1 MATNALVL
9 PFAASLYRRLWL
21 LGILAGFLA
30 FSRPCAAAL
39 LALSTNSQA
48 TLNFVAPGSGSLTFQ
63 KGDIVQVTVNA
74 SGLATGATIL
84 YSFGNVLNIDAL
96 YIRPNGNIIL
106 STKFTETVGGV
117 TFRAGDLIEF
127 NPSSNTAIL
136 FLKGNTETV
145 GTDSF
150 GNATSVFRNDKSTRA
165 NADIDGVHLINNDPA
180 QILLSIGS
188 GPKRMGS
195 NYSANSYNDED
206 IINYNALTDQSFMYV
221 DFTPLFGNDVDGVSL
236 HDNGNLLLTTNSS
249 VTLPGISGNV
259 TFNKGD
265 VFEYNHSS
273 GTVDGLP
280 AGTARLFFS
289 RNNFAQQEDIEAI
302 HFVAGSTS
310 VIPEPATATA
320 MLLITGLI
328 GLGWFTRNRNRCR
341 RLELQ

>member
-1 MATNALVL
+1 MARKVFLP
-9 PFAASLYRRLWL
+9 PFAARWCTRWL
-21 LGILAGFLA
+21 LGGLVGLIAI
-30 FSRPCAAAL
+30 SQPCPAAL

-63 KGDIVQVTVNA
+63 KGDIVLVTVNA

-136 FLKGNTETV
+136 FLKGNTETT
-145 GTDSF
+145 GTDAF
-150 GNATSVFRNDKSTRA
+150 GNTTSVFRNDNGTRA
-165 NADIDGVHLINNDPA
+165 NADIDGVHLINNDPS
-180 QILLSIGS
+180 QMLLSIDS

-206 IINYNALTDQSFMYV
+206 IILYNALTDQSFMYV

-249 VTLPGISGNV
+249 VTIPGISGNV

-280 AGTARLFFS
+280 AGKARLFFS
-289 RNNFAQQEDIEAI
+289 RNSFANQEDIEAI

-310 VIPEPATATA
+310 VIPEPGTGAA
-320 MLLITGLI
+320 MLLTASLI
-328 GLGWFTRNRNRCR
+328 GLGWLTRKANRCR
-341 RLELQ
+341 RPKAE